1 MEKDIKQKI
10 EPASTCVEPLERT
23 TAEVVDEFDACPP
36 LIGTGCYAYKSKYP
50 DKSNSDIIEEVNEI
64 FEDVTKDS
72 GEGLA
77 KYTVGLTEAE
87 QADLELLSPNH
98 KIGYCIYKSIYP
110 EKSYS
115 EIISELDKAL
125 SPRKLQITRLMGY
138 VIDPGIVEEPG
149 VDTSD
154 LTFRQKIKRFFDW
167 KDDDF
172 I

>member
-1 MEKDIKQKI
+1 
-10 EPASTCVEPLERT
+10 VEPLERA
-23 TAEVVDEFDACPP
+23 TAEVVDEFDGCLP
-36 LIGTGCYAYKSKYP
+36 LIKMGCYAYKSMHP
-50 DKSNSDIIEEVNEI
+50 DKSNSDIIEEVNKI

-72 GEGLA
+72 GKGLA
-77 KYTVGLTEAE
+77 KYMVGLTEAE
-87 QADLELLSPNH
+87 QADFEHLSPNH
-98 KIGYCIYKSIYP
+98 KIGYCIYKSINP

-125 SPRKLQITRLMGY
+125 SPRGAQIPRLMGD
-138 VIDPGIVEEPG
+138 VINLGIVEKPR
-149 VDTSD
+149 VDTSN